1 VRLLIDEMY
10 PPTVAAQL
18 RRAGYDAISVHDD
31 ANTRGL
37 DDPAVCGLA
46 LSAGRAVVTE
56 NAADFLR
63 MLRYRAAAEEPTPTL
78 VITLNRSFPRHSAS
92 FIGQVVRALCT
103 FCETHR
109 KADASAGA
117 VYWLQPIPWPSDC

>member
-10 PPTVAAQL
+10 PPAVAEQL
-18 RRAGYDAISVHDD
+18 RQAGHDAVSIHDD

-37 DDPAVCGLA
+37 DDSAVCSLA

-63 MLRYRAAAEEPTPTL
+63 SLKYMVAAGEPAPTL
-78 VITLNRSFPRHSAS
+78 IITSNSSFPRHSAS
-92 FIGQVVRALCT
+92 FIGQAVRALYA
-103 FCETHR
+103 FCETH
-109 KADASAGA
+109 KGADAAAGA
-117 VYWLQPIPWPSDC
+117 VHWLQPIA